1 MSAGPQ
7 PFRWDGEAASAAPA
21 RSRSRV
27 CRRAGIHARR
37 RGTALAQQHRM
48 FFASV
53 TECWR
58 NLPDDLADE
67 YPDAETLRK
76 KALIRCGFRDER
88 SIVCASKAEPFASP
102 LFIAPIDRY
111 AIVVQANAVVRVWT
125 ARTSPFAQWE
135 KPSSGRIASR
145 KVLAFCADLIGVS
158 VGDLQKAEAA

>member
-7 PFRWDGEAASAAPA
+7 PFRWDGEAMRPLRPRAADRAFVVGQEYTLAVEEPRSSA
-21 RSRSRV
+21 
-27 CRRAGIHARR
+27 
-37 RGTALAQQHRM
+37 QHRM

-88 SIVCASKAEPFASP
+88 SIVCASKAEAVRVAA
-102 LFIAPIDRY
+102 FIAPIDRY

-125 ARTSPFAQWE
+125 ARSQSVRAMGKAEFKDSVE
-135 KPSSGRIASR
+135 